1 MTIKPREPAPPLDVD
16 TVDGGRWSLAAQHPE
31 HFSMIVFYRG
41 LHCPICRKYTAELN
55 GMAEEFRKRG
65 VSILVA
71 STDPKERAEEAKTKW
86 GLPNLALGY
95 GIPIEVA
102 REWGL
107 YISAGRGPTSAG
119 VEEPAL
125 FAEPGLFL
133 VKPEG
138 TLYWG
143 STSTMPFARP
153 HFSEILQAIDFVIA
167 KNYPARGEA

>member
-1 MTIKPREPAPPLDVD
+1 MTIKPTQPAPELEVD
-16 TVDGGRWSLAAQHPE
+16 TVGGGRWSLTAQKPE

-55 GMAEEFRKRG
+55 NMVEEFNKRG

-71 STDPKERAEEAKTKW
+71 STDPKARAEDAKSKW
-86 GLPNLALGY
+86 GLSNLTVGY
-95 GIPIEVA
+95 GVPIEAA
-102 REWGL
+102 RQWGL
-107 YISAGRGPTSAG
+107 YISAGHGPTSAG
-119 VEEPAL
+119 IEEPAL

-133 VKPEG
+133 VKPDG

-153 HFSEILQAIDFVIA
+153 HFSEILQAIDFAIA

>member
-1 MTIKPREPAPPLDVD
+1 MTIKPGQPAPALEVD
-16 TVDGGRWSLAAQHPE
+16 TAGGGRWSLAAQKPE
-31 HFSMIVFYRG
+31 QFTMIVFYRG
-41 LHCPICRKYTAELN
+41 LHCPICRKYTVELN
-55 GMAEEFRKRG
+55 GMVEEFGKRG
-65 VSILVA
+65 VSILVV
-71 STDPKERAEEAKTKW
+71 STDPKARAEEAKSKW
-86 GLPNLALGY
+86 GLPNLTVGC
-95 GIPIEVA
+95 GVPIEAA

-107 YISAGRGPTSAG
+107 YISAGHGPTSTG

-133 VKPEG
+133 VKPDG

-153 HFSEILQAIDFVIA
+153 HFSEILQAIDFAVA